1 MIEYSYTARNPKT
14 GSSVKSIIQAQN
26 QHDAYKAIKDQ
37 GLIPIDLKVSGSGG
51 LSFLDG
57 ITKRISGKDKVLF
70 SRQLSTLI
78 NAGLPIIQS
87 LSSVANQT
95 KNKNL
100 KVIIGQVITDV
111 EGGSSFSKALSNYPK
126 VFSPIYLNLVAA
138 GETSG
143 TIDKAL
149 ERLANQQ
156 EKDADIVSK
165 VRGALIYPAIVLLVM
180 IAVVGFMLIEVLP
193 QVKILYDGLPGTSLP
208 FLTRALL
215 LISSLTIKYWWV
227 VLLTLAIL
235 IFLLTRLIRTV
246 GGKRFID
253 GIKISTPPLKNL
265 MMKLYMARFSRMAS
279 TLIESGV
286 PLIQVL
292 EITAKSVNNVLIEE
306 SINKAIEKVKGGK
319 SLGTSLKG
327 DPHFLELVPNM
338 LSIGEESG
346 SIEQMMSKTADY
358 YEKEVDTEIKNVSTI
373 IEPVMMVILGVVALI
388 IVAAI
393 LLPIYG
399 LAGNSN
405 FTGI

>member
-346 SIEQMMSKTADY
+346 SSEQMMSKTADY

-405 FTGI
+405 FTGN

>member
-51 LSFLDG
+51 LSFLDV

-405 FTGI
+405 FTGN

>member
-193 QVKILYDGLPGTSLP
+193 QVKVLYDGLPGTSLP

-215 LISSLTIKYWWV
+215 FISSLTIKYWWV

-405 FTGI
+405 FTGN

>member
-156 EKDADIVSK
+156 EKDAEIVSK

-208 FLTRALL
+208 LLTRALL

-405 FTGI
+405 FTGN

>member
-37 GLIPIDLKVSGSGG
+37 GLIPSDLKVSGSGG
-51 LSFLDG
+51 LSFLDV

-405 FTGI
+405 FTGN

>member
-26 QHDAYKAIKDQ
+26 QHYAYKAIKDQ

-156 EKDADIVSK
+156 EKDAEIVSK

-227 VLLTLAIL
+227 VLLTLAVL

-405 FTGI
+405 FTGN

>member
-156 EKDADIVSK
+156 EKDAEIVSK

-193 QVKILYDGLPGTSLP
+193 QVKVLYDGLPGTSLP

-405 FTGI
+405 FTGN

>member
-405 FTGI
+405 FTGN